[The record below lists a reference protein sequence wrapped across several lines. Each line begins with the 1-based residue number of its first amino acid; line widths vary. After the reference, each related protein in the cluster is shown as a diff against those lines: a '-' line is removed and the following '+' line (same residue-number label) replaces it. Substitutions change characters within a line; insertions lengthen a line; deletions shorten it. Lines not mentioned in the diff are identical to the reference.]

1 MWWREGRRL
10 LHLALFGGVALH
22 VENLCALDKILIYF
36 PPFAVVVVRTLQ
48 WRRIQVIVPHKILRM
63 YPALAMLLFFK

>member
-1 MWWREGRRL
+1 MHVVVEGRL

-36 PPFAVVVVRTLQ
+36 PPLSVVVVALVLSCAD
-48 WRRIQVIVPHKILRM
+48 IAMAPHPS
-63 YPALAMLLFFK
+63 YSAS

>member
-1 MWWREGRRL
+1 MHVVVEGRL

-36 PPFAVVVVRTLQ
+36 PPLCGCCCCCAVLCG
-48 WRRIQVIVPHKILRM
+48 HCNGAASKL
-63 YPALAMLLFFK
+63 